1 MSRIFRDYNL
11 DWFGMSKYVKHLSGC
26 LALVVLFFFPIPS
39 VIAKDMNANSCPIQT
54 NHQLIAAWYGWWG
67 RPETSGE
74 WVHWRKVNEKNHNI
88 ADTQYYPEN
97 GPYDSHDPLILAQQ
111 IELAKSS
118 GITAFAASWWGPKDF
133 SDTSLKD
140 LLVIAER
147 ACIRVAAYYETIRPV
162 SGQTPVDAAAGDL
175 LYLLE
180 HYTDSPVWL
189 RWRNKPV
196 IFVYGRALGEISK
209 ENWNEVASKIE
220 AKHPGGVAL
229 IADISESYKH
239 KLQHDSLRPAK
250 VFGGVHVYN
259 ITKEIQGMTPGAIAA
274 WGRTDYTQIVAS
286 TLPGEPSITTIIPGY
301 NDSKASTSKLARPIT
316 ERFNGETYK
325 ALWGAAI
332 EANPDW
338 LLLTSWNEWHEG
350 TQIEPSYEFGELYTD
365 LTKQYSK
372 IFLSQPPSS
381 RGNALIR
388 SLYSCVLER
397 APNNDELAH
406 DLSNLS
412 VSFGSPFRKVFRS
425 SEYVGK
431 LPSDEQYIE
440 RLYRCIFLRSPDG
453 RGLAGYLAALSH
465 GKPRDAILEDFLNS
479 AEFKNRWVIAS
490 DAETGSRVH

>member
-1 MSRIFRDYNL
+1 MSESYHIYQPKWL
-11 DWFGMSKYVKHLSGC
+11 GSYVHAKHL
-26 LALVVLFFFPIPS
+26 LRRFVLVVLFFFPIS
-39 VIAKDMNANSCPIQT
+39 SSMATEVNANSCPVQA

-74 WVHWRKVNEKNHNI
+74 WVHWQKVNEKNHMI
-88 ADTQYYPEN
+88 ANTQDYPEN
-97 GPYDSHDPLILAQQ
+97 GPYDSHDPVILSHQ
-111 IELAKSS
+111 IELGKSS
-118 GITAFAASWWGPKDF
+118 GVTAFAASWWGQKDF
-133 SDTSLKD
+133 SDTSLRD
-140 LLVIAER
+140 LLIVAER
-147 ACIRVAAYYETIRPV
+147 ACFRVAAYYETIRPMP
-162 SGQTPVDAAAGDL
+162 GQTPVDTVTGDI

-180 HYTDSPVWL
+180 HYTDSPAWL
-189 RWRNKPV
+189 RWRNQPV
-196 IFVYGRALGEISK
+196 IFIYSRAVNKISK
-209 ENWNEVASKIE
+209 ENWNEVVAKIE
-220 AKHPGGVAL
+220 AKHPGGAAL
-229 IADISESYKH
+229 IADVSESYRQR
-239 KLQHDSLRPAK
+239 LQHNSLRPAK
-250 VFGGVHVYN
+250 VFRGVHVYN

-286 TLPGEPSITTIIPGY
+286 TLPGDPSITTIIPGY

-350 TQIEPSYEFGELYTD
+350 TQIEPSYEYGALYTD

-397 APNNDELAH
+397 APNNEELAH

-412 VSFGSPFRKVFRS
+412 VSFRSPFRKVFRS

-431 LPSDEQYIE
+431 LASNEQYIGQ
-440 RLYRCIFLRSPDG
+440 LYRCIFLRSPDVS
-453 RGLAGYLAALSH
+453 GLTGYLAALSH
-465 GKPRDAILEDFLNS
+465 GKSRDAILEDFLNS
-479 AEFKNRWVIAS
+479 AEFKHRWVIAS
-490 DAETGSRVH
+490 DVETRSRAR